1 MRWSGAMIVL
11 SNPRGERK
19 KASPDLCTYVE
30 NNATCPSAMGFPVRI
45 SSSGSHL
52 GTAGIQLNDS
62 LLQKQN
68 FILTVLK
75 HQNSSRQGSLKAN
88 RFGSLSLL
96 LFYLSHLKQVQQLW
110 KFPFSMA
117 EFILIW
123 SWRSRPTVKINF
135 CLYGIFWAWCLHS
148 LYAMVFIVTKGNP
161 HFKMGLAVPGARLWI
176 SWKSW
181 DLDFLMSFFIYLGTH
196 ATYEELF

>member
-19 KASPDLCTYVE
+19 KASPDLCMYVE
-30 NNATCPSAMGFPVRI
+30 NNATCPSAMGYPVRI

-52 GTAGIQLNDS
+52 GTAGIQLNDF

-123 SWRSRPTVKINF
+123 SWRSRPTKSKLISASMEFSGPDAYILSMPWCSLWPKGIHTSKWVLQF
-135 CLYGIFWAWCLHS
+135 LEQDYGFLENLEIWIFWW
-148 LYAMVFIVTKGNP
+148 VF
-161 HFKMGLAVPGARLWI
+161 
-176 SWKSW
+176 
-181 DLDFLMSFFIYLGTH
+181 SFI
-196 ATYEELF
+196 